1 MTNLQRIFKIP
12 TILISTALLA
22 TSCAGTVGS
31 SGAVGAQGPAGPQGP
46 VGPAGSNGLQG
57 PAGPSG
63 PVGAVGPQ
71 GPAGSRGP
79 SGPGGGAGAAGKS
92 AYDIYLEQF
101 PGYSTFTGYDE
112 QSWIRDLASNNLVKD
127 LTLSIDNAEF
137 LEQITTTLGADS
149 FAKYLVFQTI
159 SRKTLVG
166 EVFNNT
172 TLNKLYPTA
181 STPGWYLNSNR
192 TSEPI
197 TNASNSFT
205 GNVTFY
211 AKSTFP
217 AANQSLIGTISKPVF
232 SATTANS
239 TTLNAEITTMYT
251 NNFDGASTHVFDFTA
266 ATATAIRSEYVSV
279 WTQVPGA
286 ASAGVADVVIPI
298 KLNIPTGKVF
308 NRNLGSKVLVTN
320 NSITN
325 ISGAGTAVPNFSF
338 SESTP
343 STTSVQLETN
353 WGGDLILFAN
363 SNQAYGW
370 DADYAS
376 PNNAFDDH
384 VTYIY
389 KVYWTDGTFTL
400 YFITMKDANP

>member
-101 PGYSTFTGYDE
+101 PGYSYFTGYDE

-137 LEQITTTLGADS
+137 LEQIDETLGTDS

-239 TTLNAEITTMYT
+239 TTLNAEITTMWA
-251 NNFDGASTHVFDFTA
+251 NNFDDVTTPTHVFDFTG
-266 ATATAIRSEYVSV
+266 TAIRSEYVSV

-320 NSITN
+320 NNITG
-325 ISGAGTAVPNFSF
+325 SGTAVPNFSF
-338 SESTP
+338 SELTP

-370 DADYAS
+370 DADYATS
-376 PNNAFDDH
+376 YDAFDDH